1 MIDLNLIFD
10 GTPDTTGRGGPTGVA
25 ITTTRVSGNVLD
37 MLANRD
43 VGTVDGTLQAHVVVS
58 TAFTAAGAAT
68 LQIAYQTSADN
79 SAWVDVLFS
88 SVYAVADLTV
98 GAAIFR
104 YPVPLFQLND
114 KGTPNRYHRLNY
126 TVATGPMTA
135 GAVIAYMSGLHDR
148 GNAPIYGPNYSVGA

>member
-1 MIDLNLIFD
+1 MLDLSLVFD
-10 GTPDTTGRGGPTGVA
+10 GTFSPSTGVA
-25 ITTTRVSGNVLD
+25 ITTTRASTNVLD

-43 VGTVDGTLQAHVVVS
+43 IGAGAHLELHCVVT

-79 SAWVDVLFS
+79 ATFVDIMLSPIYPVANLVL
-88 SVYAVADLTV
+88 

-104 YPVPLFQLND
+104 YKVPPFQLLD
-114 KGTPNRYHRLNY
+114 TGTPNRYHRLNY

-135 GAVIAYMSGLHDR
+135 GAVIAYMTGMDDRQVTSNYPSG
-148 GNAPIYGPNYSVGA
+148 YSIDA